1 MNIIERRKEE
11 GNNEPLRGVIYARFS
26 STNQRDESIDA
37 QERAI
42 KKFAQKYN
50 IVIAKEY
57 IDRAKSATT
66 ADRPEFQRMIKDS
79 AKGDFQVVLVHKL
92 DRFARNRYDSLVYR
106 AMLQK
111 NHVELISISEPYD
124 ENAPASSLML
134 GILEVMNEFY
144 SKNLAIEVRKGLEE
158 NALKCIHTGG
168 TPPLEY
174 EVDKVKRR
182 LVINEEEAEADRY
195 IKRCNLYEEKG

>member
-50 IVIAKEY
+50 IVIVKEY

-92 DRFARNRYDSLVYR
+92 ATTISFFRY
-106 AMLQK
+106 A
-111 NHVELISISEPYD
+111 
-124 ENAPASSLML
+124 
-134 GILEVMNEFY
+134 
-144 SKNLAIEVRKGLEE
+144 
-158 NALKCIHTGG
+158 
-168 TPPLEY
+168 
-174 EVDKVKRR
+174 
-182 LVINEEEAEADRY
+182 
-195 IKRCNLYEEKG
+195 